1 MRPSPP
7 GARAFAGSASKRK
20 AARSRGLGSTTSET
34 KKEILT
40 IEASQ
45 SKQEGLDATPDVSQ
59 STGFIIVSGDKFK
72 CDKEDGGVSHKGSQ
86 ALAATV
92 RNEEAEGEY
101 ADELDDEVPLLESDI
116 SEQTLIERRRAIHC
130 RSTLCLDHDFGNFSA
145 EIDKK
150 AKAII
155 KKFRGIIQSM
165 FLLTFYT
172 IRCRC
177 YYY

>member
-130 RSTLCLDHDFGNFSA
+130 RSTLCLDQDFGNFSA

-150 AKAII
+150 ATAII